1 MMTEC
6 LVDPVHARVLE
17 GILAAAKGRHGVGI
31 VAGSLAFV
39 GKCLVHS
46 RSIGSTVNELRTIRL
61 IVDEMVVVN
70 RHLAGIIL
78 TALGGDENGAV
89 GSLVAVKRC
98 GCGILE
104 DGNGLHLFGGYHGN
118 LTLYT
123 VYQNQGIAGAQA
135 LESAHI
141 ESRILSKIGA
151 RSVKRDKSVAP
162 SKNRVTDILRRT
174 LIYLII
180 SNDRH

>member
-1 MMTEC
+1 M
-6 LVDPVHARVLE
+6 
-17 GILAAAKGRHGVGI
+17 
-31 VAGSLAFV
+31 
-39 GKCLVHS
+39 
-46 RSIGSTVNELRTIRL
+46 
-61 IVDEMVVVN
+61 N

-123 VYQNQGIAGAQA
+123 VHQNQGIAGAQA

-141 ESRILSKIGA
+141 ECRILSKIGA